1 MKIERYDLIK
11 VLECCIDS
19 PVSKCNR
26 CPYREKMRCKEN
38 AMQDALF
45 MIHEL
50 TEENERLTD
59 MLHATIS
66 GQETLQKA
74 LYNKRNDN
82 CE

>member
-19 PVSKCNR
+19 SVSKCNR

-38 AMQDALF
+38 AMQDALS

-50 TEENERLTD
+50 TEENEMLTD

-66 GQETLQKA
+66 GQETMQRAWFQQKSG
-74 LYNKRNDN
+74 N
-82 CE
+82 C